1 MIADLIA
8 RHWELLDALAAVIGL
23 IVYVAASQ
31 ALHQR
36 RHPSAA
42 IAWVMA
48 IVLLPFLALPLYLVF
63 GTRKIAP
70 RRPRSVPIG
79 DVPSPARQTT
89 AAQAQRLAQ
98 AMGLPPAA
106 AYTHLTIHADGAQA
120 LDALRRLID
129 GATQTLEVCT
139 FLFGRDALGDEISER
154 LKAKARAGVRVRLLV
169 DGVGVYMG
177 GGLPDLRSL
186 RAAGVEARVFVSLF
200 RSSLRGRTNLR
211 NHRKSVIADGRHFWC
226 GGRNLA
232 AEYFVGGY
240 GVLGQQV
247 YRQLHRRAPSPWL
260 DLSFDLEGDLARQAQ
275 EVFMQDWAFAGES
288 ASAEEYAPAQA
299 NAAQGPPPTLPGL
312 AQMVVSGPDLADD
325 TIHTLLIS
333 SCFTARRRILAITP
347 YFVPDPALLNAMTLA
362 ARRGVAVDLVMPV
375 RSNHRIAD
383 FVRHRALR
391 ELAAAGGRV
400 WLHPQ
405 MVHAKALV
413 FDDEMALVGS
423 ANLDGRSLFIN
434 YEMMIG
440 FYDGMAVRGFS
451 AWIEARRKEA
461 DAYVV
466 QRPHV
471 VRNVAEGLLLW
482 LAFQL

>member
-1 MIADLIA
+1 MLVDLIA
-8 RHWELLDALAAVIGL
+8 RHWELLDALAAVVGL
-23 IVYVAASQ
+23 VVYVTASQ

-63 GTRKIAP
+63 GTRKVTA
-70 RRPRSVPIG
+70 RRPQSALIR
-79 DVPSPARQTT
+79 DAPSPARQTT

-98 AMGLPPAA
+98 AMGLPPPA
-106 AYTHLTIHADGAQA
+106 AYAHLAIHADGREA
-120 LDALRRLID
+120 LDALRRTID
-129 GATQTLEVCT
+129 GATQTLEICT
-139 FLFGRDALGDEISER
+139 FLFGRDALGEEIGER

-211 NHRKSVIADGRHFWC
+211 NHRKMAIADGRRFWC

-232 AEYFVGGY
+232 AEYFVGGH
-240 GVLGQQV
+240 GILGQQLH
-247 YRQLHRRAPSPWL
+247 RRLHRRAPPPWL

-275 EVFMQDWAFAGES
+275 QIFAQDWAFADES
-288 ASAEEYAPAQA
+288 APAEKMAPV
-299 NAAQGPPPTLPGL
+299 LPGATRKPTPAAEW
-312 AQMVVSGPDLADD
+312 AQLVASGPDLADD

-333 SCFTARRRILAITP
+333 SCFTACRRILAITP

-362 ARRGVAVDLVMPV
+362 ARRRAAVDLVMPA

-391 ELAAAGGRV
+391 ELTVAGGRV
-400 WLHPQ
+400 WLHPR

-434 YEMMIG
+434 YELMTA
-440 FYDGMAVRGFS
+440 FYDGAAVRGFS
-451 AWIEARRKEA
+451 GWVEARQAEA
-461 DAYVV
+461 RAYVAR
-466 QRPHV
+466 RPGV
-471 VRNVAEGLLLW
+471 VRDVAEGLLLW
-482 LAFQL
+482 LGFQL